1 MFLTKHGWSYSFSNN
16 YQRSLI
22 TENQNEDEIKIKI
35 PRLKAWKDAKLW
47 TKIIGNES
55 LKKIDIQT
63 NNKYITGYRETLMT
77 IKTKTTNQLDSP
89 SELQLNLQDEPE
101 NEDRR

>member
-1 MFLTKHGWSYSFSNN
+1 MPNC
-16 YQRSLI
+16 
-22 TENQNEDEIKIKI
+22 E
-35 PRLKAWKDAKLW
+35 PKL
-47 TKIIGNES
+47 S